1 MKPEVEQR
9 WTRRVRRRSARTV
22 YETGGCTSYYQND
35 EGFNV
40 VMWPANTA
48 EYQLRTRR
56 FRLPPFRAVRGRTGA
71 GRPLE
76 PLRPIR
82 LAATA

>member
-1 MKPEVEQR
+1 M
-9 WTRRVRRRSARTV
+9 
-22 YETGGCTSYYQND
+22 YETGGCASYYQND
-35 EGFNV
+35 EGVNV

-56 FRLPPFRAVRGRTGA
+56 FRLSPFDVERGRTGA
-71 GRPLE
+71 GHPLH
-76 PLRPIR
+76 PLRPVR